1 MKNGNSERIEAMAD
15 LVDLVTSIARE
26 VRHGA
31 PQGSSSGSASA
42 SADVVRL
49 SSPETAVMRHV
60 DRNPGVTAGELA
72 AATGL
77 QRSNLSTALRSLEAS
92 GLIER
97 RLDGRSVHV
106 HPTARAAQNLAL
118 LRDEWAARVEAAL
131 GGEAGSI
138 DTALELLRS
147 LEGGLIRAR
156 RESRPPS
163 RLPDA

>member
-1 MKNGNSERIEAMAD
+1 MKPGDSERSAAMAD

-31 PQGSSSGSASA
+31 TPTPHTA

-49 SSPETAVMRHV
+49 SWPETAVMRHV

-77 QRSNLSTALRSLEAS
+77 QRSNLSTALRSLEAT

-106 HPTARAAQNLAL
+106 HPTARAALNLAL

-131 GGEAGSI
+131 DG
-138 DTALELLRS
+138 DTASVETTLELLRS
-147 LEGGLIRAR
+147 LEAGLIRAR
-156 RESRPPS
+156 RES
-163 RLPDA
+163 